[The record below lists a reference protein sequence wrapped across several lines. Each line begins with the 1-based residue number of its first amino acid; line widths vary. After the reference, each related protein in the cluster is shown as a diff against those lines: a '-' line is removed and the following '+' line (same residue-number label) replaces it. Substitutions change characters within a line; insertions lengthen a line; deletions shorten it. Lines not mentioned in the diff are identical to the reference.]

1 MNSLWAA
8 MDPNSSGEVTKAQF
22 EADFGAGGTNTA
34 AADSVFS
41 QIDKSGTGS
50 ISESQLASALK
61 GAGHHHGHHM
71 HGSDGGDAADALTG
85 SSSSQG
91 TDATGTTDPL
101 LQALQGASTSS
112 STNSNGSTS
121 TTITYADGSTVT
133 MTTPAG
139 ATSGSTTSTNA
150 AASTSSSVQQS
161 TFNMLE
167 QMIQRQANA
176 LASSASQ
183 TVSVTA

>member
-8 MDPNSSGEVTKAQF
+8 MDPNSSGQVTKAQF
-22 EADFGAGGTNTA
+22 EADFGAGGTNTQ
-34 AADSVFS
+34 AADAVFS
-41 QIDKSGTGS
+41 QIDKNGTGS

-71 HGSDGGDAADALTG
+71 HGSGGDAADALTG

-91 TDATGTTDPL
+91 TDSTGTTDPL

-112 STNSNGSTS
+112 STNNNGSTS

-139 ATSGSTTSTNA
+139 ATSGSTSSTNA

-176 LASSASQ
+176 LAASTTQ
-183 TVSVTA
+183 AVSVTA